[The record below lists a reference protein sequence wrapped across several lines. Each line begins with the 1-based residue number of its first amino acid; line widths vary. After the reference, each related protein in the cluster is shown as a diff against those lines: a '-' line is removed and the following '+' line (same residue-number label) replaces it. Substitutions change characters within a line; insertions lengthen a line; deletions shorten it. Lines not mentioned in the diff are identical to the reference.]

1 MLILTFQYVISILH
15 LYDSLY
21 NRPLSNFSQKSVLA
35 VYSKTE
41 AAYYYLYSCIEYSRK
56 LTVLE
61 NTVFPKPH
69 VFSVGFLHPS
79 CVDFFKRR
87 KRGFCQSCGDISP
100 PTTYNTTQSKNDGDL
115 RKFLSIFFAR
125 HNTDDF
131 SKCQKWTQKNR
142 KPFLDFLSWCAVLCN
157 SDCFIFC

>member
-1 MLILTFQYVISILH
+1 MSVFIITSPLIKYYSSWYDHTRFYTGIERHLLKFVLILTFQYVISILH

-87 KRGFCQSCGDISP
+87 KRGFCQSGGDISP
-100 PTTYNTTQSKNDGDL
+100 PATYKTAKGKL
-115 RKFLSIFFAR
+115 LF
-125 HNTDDF
+125 
-131 SKCQKWTQKNR
+131 
-142 KPFLDFLSWCAVLCN
+142 
-157 SDCFIFC
+157 